1 MGYYRLYL
9 IENGRF
15 VGFEEIDA
23 MDDGQ
28 AIQSAEQ
35 RNGTHAVELWCGKR
49 MVASLPVHREAAEG
63 W

>member
-15 VGFEEIDA
+15 VGFEEIEA
-23 MDDGQ
+23 VDDGQ
-28 AIQSAEQ
+28 ALHTAEQ

-49 MVASLPVHREAAEG
+49 MVTSLPVQPKADA
-63 W
+63 